1 MHGDGRGER
10 AARPVVGRPAFPQRR
25 RTGQRG
31 AVTVELVLLT
41 PLLLVM
47 LFLIFEFGRVFGSWL
62 ILTNAAREGARV
74 GVIQTFNCGACTA
87 QNSTISQRVAATAQF
102 LSVQTTTPCSGAGS
116 NQMPSGQTSCVG
128 ITRTTNASNEG
139 LLTVTTLYSV
149 RTLMPINGNVP
160 FLGQINYPGALQVAG
175 LTTMRAE

>member
-1 MHGDGRGER
+1 
-10 AARPVVGRPAFPQRR
+10 
-25 RTGQRG
+25 
-31 AVTVELVLLT
+31 LT

-74 GVIQTFNCGACTA
+74 GVIQTFNCGTCTA

-102 LSVQTTTPCSGAGS
+102 LTIQTTTPCSGAGN

-128 ITRTTNASNEG
+128 ITRTTNANNEG

-149 RTLMPINGNVP
+149 QTLTPISGNVP